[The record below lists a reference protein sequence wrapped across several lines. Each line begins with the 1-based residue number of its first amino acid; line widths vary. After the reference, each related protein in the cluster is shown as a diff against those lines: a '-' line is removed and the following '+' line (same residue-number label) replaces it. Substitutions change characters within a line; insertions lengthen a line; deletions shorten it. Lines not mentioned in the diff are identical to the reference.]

1 MNWEEGRVCNVYVR
15 QLIIDISCIMMYKCF
30 MRSLKKKPIQIYIEP
45 QQNDV
50 LEVLSQK
57 KGVSKAELIRE
68 SLEKYLNELP
78 LEEDP
83 AMGLVGL
90 GSSGRG
96 DLSDQ
101 HDRYLIRYHS
111 SKKK

>member
-1 MNWEEGRVCNVYVR
+1 MEKICNVYNR
-15 QLIIDISCIMMYKCF
+15 QFIIDISYFMMYIWS
-30 MRSLKKKPIQIYIEP
+30 MRNLKKKPIQIYIEP

-50 LEVLSQK
+50 LEVLSQR

-83 AMGLVGL
+83 AMDLVGL

-101 HDRYLIRYHS
+101 HDRYLTRYHS
-111 SKKK
+111 PKKK